1 MQDLRILTDNP
12 YAPPQDS
19 SQNEYPATAR
29 SHLKRTLLMLPFS
42 LLAALAGGSVNRDS
56 SILLIDPRIHPMSQS
71 GLVFGLFAAIAG
83 CLLIPG
89 RKVWLA
95 PAIPIMAMLAFDITS
110 RLMVHADR
118 RLQDGGSL
126 PFFIIQLCLAAL
138 AGMGLISI
146 SLLLTRMLSV
156 SAAVRFS
163 IIGAF
168 TGALC
173 VVIVNCLPIVMT
185 MSLRLYW
192 TMFCWQFLMMQFFG
206 SLSIPSQD
214 RTQV

>member
-19 SQNEYPATAR
+19 SQNQYPATAR

-42 LLAALAGGSVNRDS
+42 LLAAL
-56 SILLIDPRIHPMSQS
+56 
-71 GLVFGLFAAIAG
+71 
-83 CLLIPG
+83 
-89 RKVWLA
+89 
-95 PAIPIMAMLAFDITS
+95 
-110 RLMVHADR
+110 
-118 RLQDGGSL
+118 
-126 PFFIIQLCLAAL
+126 
-138 AGMGLISI
+138 
-146 SLLLTRMLSV
+146 
-156 SAAVRFS
+156 
-163 IIGAF
+163 
-168 TGALC
+168 C

-185 MSLRLYW
+185 MSFRLYW